1 MLNNLVPDYFYE
13 ILAKTPIDKINEI
26 RLRLNK
32 KAVVMIGNK
41 SYYLSNNGLTGN
53 ADKAY
58 VVSKDLIDE
67 IVKRACENSVY
78 AYNYQIKNAFL
89 TVLGGIR
96 IGLTGEAV
104 YEKGILKTL
113 KNINGLAIRLPHEVH
128 GCAVP
133 LLPYLFDNGEFLNT
147 LIVSPPGAGKTTIIR
162 DVIYQLSQKGYCY
175 NILLCDERFEVANCF
190 NGNPTLDIGNFCDTL
205 SGTTKAY
212 AFEKGIRSLR
222 PDIIVTDEISNT
234 QDYESILY
242 ASTCGVK
249 TLASIHAKNIED
261 LKSKLG
267 FEILL
272 KNKTFSRIVILSTKD
287 GPGTIEAIYDE
298 NLRYVSL

>member
-1 MLNNLVPDYFYE
+1 MLNSLVPDYFFE
-13 ILAKTPIDKINEI
+13 ILNKTPIDKINEI

-41 SYYLSNNGLTGN
+41 SYYLSANGLTGN
-53 ADKAY
+53 AEKAY
-58 VVSKDLIDE
+58 EVNKELIDD

-78 AYNYQIKNAFL
+78 AYNSQIRNAYL

-113 KNINGLAIRLPHEVH
+113 KNINGLAIRLPHEVR
-128 GCAVP
+128 GCSIP
-133 LLPYLFDNGEFLNT
+133 LLPYLFKNDFLNT
-147 LIVSPPGAGKTTIIR
+147 LIVSPPGAGKTTMIR
-162 DVIYQLSQKGYCY
+162 DIIYQMSQKGYCY

-190 NGNPTLDIGNFCDTL
+190 NGEATLDVGNFCDTL

-222 PDIIVTDEISNT
+222 PDIIVTDEISHT
-234 QDYESILY
+234 QDYESIMY
-242 ASTCGVK
+242 ASTCGVNV
-249 TLASIHAKNIED
+249 LASVHAKNLED
-261 LKSKLG
+261 LKTKKD

-272 KNKTFSRIVILSTKD
+272 KNKVFKRIVILSTRE
-287 GPGTIEAIYDE
+287 GAGTVEAIYDE